1 MNYFFIMNP
10 GSHGGKSRKSF
21 NRIFNLLDK
30 DSINYKYVIT
40 NKLEDAYTFSVDA
53 NKAGYDIIVAV
64 GGDGTIN
71 NVLNGFYDLNG
82 KLISNACMGVVYT
95 GTSPDFCKS
104 YNIPTNLNRAVK
116 TLLTGRKR
124 NTVIGRIVLSGV
136 YNKNL
141 NNLSVE
147 HNKHPII
154 KYFGCC
160 VNIGLG
166 ASLARMANS
175 GIRKY
180 LGDFLGTLISLIKT
194 IFNYSADEF
203 ITFVDGKKKVI
214 TKLYNLSIG
223 RTKYIASGIKVKS
236 NLTDK
241 NRRFYYM
248 VARKLNILNLPGLIR
263 KVYSGKSFRST
274 DVLYLNYCNTIEVY
288 GNNKNPEVEMD
299 GDPAGFLPCK
309 IEIAVDDLI
318 LITL

>member
-10 GSHGGKSRKSF
+10 GSHGGGSRKRF
-21 NRIFNLLDK
+21 NRIFNLLDEAG
-30 DSINYKYVIT
+30 INYKYDTT
-40 NKLEDAYTFSVDA
+40 NNLEDAYTFSVRA

-82 KLISNACMGVVYT
+82 KRISNSGMGVIYT

-104 YNIPTNLNRAVK
+104 YNIPTNINIAVK
-116 TLLTGRKR
+116 TLITGKKR
-124 NTVIGRIVLSGV
+124 STVIGRIVLSGE

-147 HNKHPII
+147 HIIQPTI

-180 LGDFLGTLISLIKT
+180 LGDFLGTFISLIKT
-194 IFNYSADEF
+194 VFNYSADDF
-203 ITFVDGKKKVI
+203 ITLVDGKKQVI

-223 RTKYIASGIKVKS
+223 RTKYIASGIKVKN

-263 KVYSGKSFRST
+263 KVYGGKAFQNT